1 VNLLG
6 PSEVGE
12 EPGRPSRRSHDWRW
26 WVGGVGRTAIATGV
40 LLLLFVAYQ
49 LWGTNLQ
56 EARSQDELSSA
67 FTRPPAVAGTTT
79 TAATPP
85 EDPTVSTVPGT
96 AVTTTEAPTTTAPS
110 GKGIAR
116 IQIRKIGV
124 DKIVVQG
131 VGREDLKQGPGH
143 YPDTPLP
150 GSVGNV
156 AIAGHRTTYGAPF
169 NRINELVVGDEIDL
183 TNAAGTRFRYLVTQQ
198 LIVSPSDYSVIAST
212 PDATLTLTSCHPKYS
227 AAQRIVV
234 KAKLD
239 PTGGAPAIT
248 TPTTRPAPTTTAAA
262 SGSSTSAVATTAPTS
277 TLPGAVG
284 PTPGDDPL
292 GDGWFADS
300 SAWLPTILWGLVVA
314 AVAIGA
320 WVLARR
326 RSIWP
331 RLGVYAA
338 ATIPFLVVLY
348 FFFENVSRLLPP
360 GI

>member
-1 VNLLG
+1 MNLLG

-12 EPGRPSRRSHDWRW
+12 EPERPSRRSHDWRW
-26 WVGGVGRTAIATGV
+26 WAGGIGRTAVATGV
-40 LLLLFVAYQ
+40 LLLLFVVYQ

-67 FTRPPAVAGTTT
+67 FTSPPAVVTTT
-79 TAATPP
+79 TPEPSTT

-96 AVTTTEAPTTTAPS
+96 AVTTTEAPSTTVPT

-116 IQIRKIGV
+116 IQIPKIGV

-169 NRINELVVGDEIDL
+169 NRINELAVGDPIDL
-183 TNAAGTRFRYLVTQQ
+183 TNATGTRFRYVVTQQ

-212 PDATLTLTSCHPKYS
+212 LDATLTLTSCHPKYS
-227 AAQRIVV
+227 AAQRIVI
-234 KAKLD
+234 KATLD

-248 TPTTRPAPTTTAAA
+248 TPTTRPAPTTTVAG
-262 SGSSTSAVATTAPTS
+262 SGPSTSAVGTTSPATTIPAIGG
-277 TLPGAVG
+277 PG
-284 PTPGDDPL
+284 PGDDPL
-292 GDGWFADS
+292 SDGWFADS
-300 SAWLPTILWGLVVA
+300 SAWLPTIVWGLGCA
-314 AVAIGA
+314 GVAIGA

-326 RSIWP
+326 RRLWP
-331 RLGVYAA
+331 RLGVYVA
-338 ATIPFLVVLY
+338 ATVPFLVVLY